1 MTRRRAAP
9 HRGARSR
16 LSHSRVTD
24 GAAGWVEKSRV
35 GTCGG
40 DSLRLLAGTFWQA
53 ARGGTVAP
61 RSAPSPAALALRPG
75 AAGRSALLGAG
86 PSPRVG

>member
-1 MTRRRAAP
+1 MP
-9 HRGARSR
+9 QRGARSR
-16 LSHSRVTD
+16 SSHSCARD
-24 GAAGWVEKSRV
+24 RAAGWVGKSRV

-61 RSAPSPAALALRPG
+61 RSAPSPAALALLPG
-75 AAGRSALLGAG
+75 AAGH
-86 PSPRVG
+86 